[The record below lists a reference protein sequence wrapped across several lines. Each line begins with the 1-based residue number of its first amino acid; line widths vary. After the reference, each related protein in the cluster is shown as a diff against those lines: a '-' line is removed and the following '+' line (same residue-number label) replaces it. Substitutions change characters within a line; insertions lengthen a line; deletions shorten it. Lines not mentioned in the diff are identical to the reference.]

1 MFQRILVPLDG
12 SKTAERVLPI
22 VAAEARLHGAT
33 VVLLRAIAPLRQ
45 SLIMVP
51 SVMENVYSQ
60 IEDIAQ
66 DYLESVSEKLREEGV
81 EIETITKKGPPA
93 QCILDI
99 AVELG
104 VDLIIISTHG
114 ETDSPR
120 WRFGSVANKVIR
132 AKSDIPM
139 LVVPTQ
145 GQH

>member
-12 SKTAERVLPI
+12 SKTAEKILPF

-33 VVLLRAIAPLRQ
+33 VVLLRAVAPLRQ

-66 DYLESVSEKLREEGV
+66 DYLESVAEKLRGEGL

-93 QCILDI
+93 QCILDT
-99 AVELG
+99 AVEMG
-104 VDLIIISTHG
+104 CDLTIISTHG

-120 WRFGSVANKVIR
+120 WRFGGVANKVIK
-132 AKSDIPM
+132 AHSDIPM
-139 LVVPTQ
+139 LVIPTQ
-145 GQH
+145 GER